1 MRNRQPRRRATAFTG
16 LLAGPLALLLT
27 GCGAAGAADGD
38 TLTVF
43 AAASLQ
49 EVFTGLA
56 EDFEREHP
64 GVDVVLSTA
73 GSADLATQVVEGAP
87 ADVFASADGETMRR
101 VADAGLTA
109 GEPEVFATN
118 VLAIATPA
126 GNPAGVTSF
135 ADLAR
140 PGLAVVVCAPQVPCG
155 AAAERVQ
162 EATGVALSP
171 VSEESS
177 VTDVL
182 GKVSTGQADAG
193 LVYATDVARAG
204 DAVTAVPFPE
214 AAGAVNTYPVA
225 ALRDAADP
233 ALAAEFVDAVTGA
246 AGRAALAAAGF
257 GVPGA

>member
-1 MRNRQPRRRATAFTG
+1 MSAARRRAPVAAALTA
-16 LLAGPLALLLT
+16 LLAGLIA
-27 GCGAAGAADGD
+27 GCGAAAAPDGD

-49 EVFTGLA
+49 EVFTEVA
-56 EDFEREHP
+56 EDFERDHP
-64 GVDVVLSTA
+64 GVDVALSSA
-73 GSADLATQVVEGAP
+73 GSADLATQVLEGAP
-87 ADVFASADGETMRR
+87 ADVFASADEATMAR
-101 VADAGLTA
+101 VAGAGLVA

-118 VLAIATPA
+118 VLTVATPA
-126 GNPAGVTSF
+126 GNPAGVTSL

-155 AAAERVQ
+155 AAARRVQ
-162 EATGVALSP
+162 EAAGVALTP

-182 GKVSTGQADAG
+182 GKVTTGQADAG

-204 DAVTAVPFPE
+204 DAVTAVPLPE
-214 AAGAVNTYPVA
+214 AAGAVNTCPVA

-233 ALAAEFVDAVTGA
+233 ALAAEFVEAVTGE

-257 GVPGA
+257 GVPAA